1 MPEVSI
7 DSLTLK
13 NFGPYYGEHTI
24 DFTAVDEKCGILVGG
39 RNGAGKTHLLRALY
53 LAVVGKTGIGDLKNV
68 ETGND
73 ATRFMFDRALNRKAA
88 AEGQETTAFS
98 ITISQRDAKGAG
110 ARKATLVREIR
121 HRQNSEAIW
130 TSYAFKSESNE
141 RIDDESVMQ
150 KLRDS
155 FLPRHLA
162 RFFFFDA
169 ERSQN
174 FNLGQDDIVEG
185 ISRILGLWTYGE
197 LEGDLRQLIQ
207 QKIPKVFDSKAGA
220 SASTKL
226 AEISGRI
233 VTAEGTLQALRKDL
247 CALEL
252 NERETHAELGEVE
265 DKLSTMGAVD
275 PEKLEQFQT
284 RRGQISQAKG
294 EMVTK
299 VSESWE
305 AAIPVALLGGFRGE
319 LHSYLQ
325 QEEKRRE
332 WDTSKS
338 AVEPKIP
345 QVKRDVFDGVP
356 ASYTLHPDFQKFY
369 AERLEEALRKMFHP
383 PPEGMS
389 GSVFVT
395 DRSDISAQI
404 RARLLSAGANLSGLV
419 EICTKLDKFESEAR
433 ELDPQIRQLSQ
444 NTTALL
450 EGGKLHTKRG
460 ELTSQLAQ
468 IESHRSEL
476 KGKIRDLEVS
486 LAELR
491 REETN
496 LSEQAQKGERG
507 QSIAVRAA
515 VYREAV
521 AEIKSRAA
529 TQLRKSISQQVG
541 ELWVEITERGR
552 EFKGIEFD
560 NHWTC
565 SLVRND
571 GKRTLWEDTNA
582 SAGQRQV
589 RLLAFYEALRRLARL
604 VPPLVVDTPLGRLDK
619 EVKNAVLDRLYLS
632 GHQSIILATDSEID
646 PDGPLFDHV
655 KDRLARVYTLHPHG
669 EEDSPDYEVRIG
681 NDYFGRKL

>member
-7 DSLTLK
+7 DSLTIK
-13 NFGPYYGEHTI
+13 NFGPYYGQHTL
-24 DFTAVDEKCGILVGG
+24 DFTSVNEKCGILVGG

-88 AEGQETTAFS
+88 AEGQDTTAFS

-110 ARKATLVREIR
+110 ARKVTLVREIR
-121 HRQNSEAIW
+121 HRASSEAVW
-130 TSYAFKSESNE
+130 KSYAFKSDSDEQ
-141 RIDDESVMQ
+141 IDDEVVMQ

-197 LEGDLRQLIQ
+197 LENDLRQLIQ
-207 QKIPKVFDSKAGA
+207 SKIPKVFDSKTGA
-220 SASTKL
+220 SASVKL

-233 VTAEGTLQALRKDL
+233 VTADGTLQALRKELSALDL
-247 CALEL
+247 S
-252 NERETHAELGEVE
+252 ERESQSELSEVE
-265 DKLSTMGAVD
+265 DKLSTLGAVD
-275 PEKLEQFQT
+275 PDKLEQSQA
-284 RRGQISQAKG
+284 RRGQIAQAKG
-294 EMVTK
+294 EMVK
-299 VSESWE
+299 EVSLNWES
-305 AAIPVALLGGFRGE
+305 AIPVALLGGFRSE
-319 LHSYLQ
+319 LYNYLQ

-356 ASYTLHPDFQKFY
+356 ASYTLHPDFEKFY
-369 AERLEEALRKMFHP
+369 ATRLEEALRRMFNP
-383 PPEGMS
+383 PPDGMS
-389 GSVFVT
+389 ASVFVT

-404 RARLLSAGANLSGLV
+404 RARLSSVGASLSGLV
-419 EICTKLDKFESEAR
+419 EICAKLDKFESEAR
-433 ELDPQIRQLSQ
+433 ELDQQIKQLSQ
-444 NTTALL
+444 NTAALA
-450 EGGKLHTKRG
+450 EGGKLHAKRG
-460 ELTSQLAQ
+460 ELTATLAQ
-468 IESHRSEL
+468 IESSRGDLKAQIQRLEL
-476 KGKIRDLEVS
+476 DLK
-486 LAELR
+486 ELR
-491 REETN
+491 GEETK
-496 LSEQAQKGERG
+496 LTEQAQKGEKG
-507 QSIAVRAA
+507 QSIALRAA
-515 VYREAV
+515 AYREAV
-521 AEIKSRAA
+521 SDIKSRAA
-529 TQLRKSISQQVG
+529 TQLRKSISKQVG

-552 EFKGIEFD
+552 EFKGMDFD

-565 SLVRND
+565 SLVGND
-571 GKRTLWEDTNA
+571 GRRTPWEETNA

-632 GHQSIILATDSEID
+632 GHQSIILSTNSEID
-646 PDGPLFDHV
+646 PAGELFDHV

-669 EEDSPDYEVRIG
+669 EETSPDYEVRIS
-681 NDYFGRKL
+681 NDYFGRTP